1 MNKLSTI
8 SLWLYALLLSV
19 CLVACSS
26 DEAYDDVVIDEE
38 EVQHDSEM
46 GSHMLLQLSFLSQ
59 SGTRANPTG
68 GETGDGTE
76 PGVRHENEIKN
87 VCVFIIRNVNGM
99 DADASTPFLFNGY
112 FTTGMVDCNWL
123 NTTYGVDIKFKLKG
137 YTPADNDRVLVIAN
151 VGNILSSVSNLG
163 QLRDYTAY
171 SAWQNQ
177 AHLADNNF
185 FVMSSAYNNSSDGLV
200 HVTPHPGT
208 FEDPYIATMNIQRAA
223 ARIDFMYKD
232 GVNNTAA
239 GELQYDVHQFP
250 DDLSSRVL
258 ATVHVQNIIPV
269 NLMQKPSYLIK
280 RVTSNSSISSA
291 VRYGSLE
298 TMNGAGIPNQYV
310 IEPHT
315 LLKEAAVADAT
326 LDSWYGT
333 TRAKTVS
340 DNINTYLTAA
350 TGITGYQATETT
362 VSENVAGYTFDR
374 NMTLAYTNENTQSKE
389 HNDPNFMTG
398 LLLKAIY
405 EPKTVYSDAS
415 KTEVPYTKGTDFWR
429 YSATFT
435 TMAERYCKYFD
446 NQAAAEAYR
455 DAHPLEMGE
464 VEYYP
469 GGVCYYNIWLRHA
482 NIDTDPH
489 LTFPMEYGIVR
500 NNIYRV
506 GVEKVTGPGTA
517 LPVMN
522 GPDHIYLRIF
532 VRKWN
537 LRVQPAIRL

>member
-1 MNKLSTI
+1 M
-8 SLWLYALLLSV
+8 LLSV

-38 EVQHDSEM
+38 EIQQQAPEAGYEIKLS
-46 GSHMLLQLSFLSQ
+46 LSFTTQNS
-59 SGTRANPTG
+59 TRASSNPTS
-68 GETGDGTE
+68 GEDGDGRE
-76 PGVRHENEIKN
+76 DGVRHENEINN
-87 VCVFIIRNVNGM
+87 VCVFIFRSIDGFN
-99 DADASTPFLFNGY
+99 ASATTPFLFKGY
-112 FTTGMVDCNWL
+112 FEKGMDGCDW
-123 NTTYGVDIKFKLKG
+123 TPIADGVQVEFKAAG
-137 YTPADNDRVLVIAN
+137 YNSPKDNDRVIIIAN
-151 VGNILSSVSNLG
+151 TGNITGGISTLG
-163 QLRDYTAY
+163 ALRDFQNYT
-171 SAWQNQ
+171 SFWSKSDIRDDD
-177 AHLADNNF
+177 H
-185 FVMSSAYNNSSDGLV
+185 FVMSSAYNNGSDGFI
-200 HVTPHPGT
+200 HVSTHDGT
-208 FEDPYIATMNIQRAA
+208 HSDPFLADTRIQRAA
-223 ARIDFMYKD
+223 ARIDFMYNYSDNNDGGANNELIYNVKD
-232 GVNNTAA
+232 AMSNVI
-239 GELQYDVHQFP
+239 
-250 DDLSSRVL
+250 SK
-258 ATVHVQNIIPV
+258 VHVQNIIPV
-269 NLMQKPSYLIK
+269 NLMQQPSYLIK
-280 RVTSNSSISSA
+280 RVTTNSDINSTLL
-291 VRYGSLE
+291 YGALE
-298 TMNGAGIPNQYV
+298 TKDGAGIPNQYV

-315 LLKEAAVADAT
+315 MAKQDAVADAT
-326 LDSWYGT
+326 LNSWYGD

-350 TGITGYQATETT
+350 TGINGYMATNAT
-362 VSENVAGYTFDR
+362 VSETVAGYTFDR

-405 EPKTVYSDAS
+405 EPMTVYSDAS
-415 KTEVPYTKGTDFWR
+415 LTVASYTKGTDFWR
-429 YSATFT
+429 YSPT
-435 TMAERYCKYFD
+435 TISMSEENSKYFTIKK
-446 NQAAAEAYR
+446 AAEDYR

-464 VEYYP
+464 VEYFP